1 MSIIEKLQQA
11 CTNFSNAIEKAE
23 ESLLKQDI
31 AIKNSTVD
39 RQHKINL
46 SKASFRVHEN
56 GLLFCYALNDMLFV
70 LCGIQ
75 CNNSIIKI
83 KSVLLYIK
91 NTTSDSLL
99 FDHNIIDIYISYIE
113 VYNEWE
119 LYITNPD
126 MFEN

>member
-1 MSIIEKLQQA
+1 
-11 CTNFSNAIEKAE
+11 
-23 ESLLKQDI
+23 
-31 AIKNSTVD
+31 
-39 RQHKINL
+39 
-46 SKASFRVHEN
+46 
-56 GLLFCYALNDMLFV
+56 MLFV

-99 FDHNIIDIYISYIE
+99 FDHNTIDIYISYIE